1 MVKIYQLADAFV
13 IDICEVLINNKP
25 EYKIIEC
32 GCINSA
38 GFYKANM
45 PKLIEALEIKFNEPV
60 HNEYPWFDVD
70 EYLNEK

>member
-1 MVKIYQLADAFV
+1 M
-13 IDICEVLINNKP
+13 DICEVIINEEI

-45 PKLIEALEIKFNEPV
+45 PKLIEAIEMK
-60 HNEYPWFDVD
+60 WS
-70 EYLNEK
+70 